1 MDEDTLKLEFKK
13 QVSSLLDEISK
24 FDTDLASIINDK
36 YTILSD
42 EHIEEFNNNI
52 SPYINEIIVQNS
64 TIFEED
70 EIELFEDISLSN
82 LWEKLSDDDKVII
95 FKYLQTIYLISN
107 VYNRDNQSKE
117 IHKMMKQIK
126 SSIKEFDNLDSKT
139 DSDTLDDVS
148 DENNLNDNNLDNNTN
163 ENNTIENITETKKSS
178 KQKQKQ
184 KHKSKQNQQPD
195 INNMMKG
202 LEGMFGNGGG
212 DNNIL
217 KMAMEMSQ
225 EIMSDPNFSI
235 DKIMK
240 GDGNSLTNMMGNISE
255 KIDTKYKNGEL
266 DKEKIE
272 KDASNFMGNM
282 KNNPMFNNLMN
293 QMNNMNHKQKRKA
306 TRKMNKKNKE

>member
-24 FDTDLASIINDK
+24 LDTDLASIINEK
-36 YTILSD
+36 YTILTD
-42 EHIEEFNNNI
+42 DHIEEFNNNI

-64 TIFEED
+64 SIFEED

-82 LWEKLSDDDKVII
+82 LWEKLSADDKVII

-126 SSIKEFDNLDSKT
+126 SSIKEFDNIDSELLDDSSDDTKT
-139 DSDTLDDVS
+139 DDTKSVDNS
-148 DENNLNDNNLDNNTN
+148 SENTTMDISKSTS
-163 ENNTIENITETKKSS
+163 KSKSKSS
-178 KQKQKQ
+178 KKKN
-184 KHKSKQNQQPD
+184 KSKKNTQPD
-195 INNMMKG
+195 VSNMMKG

-235 DKIMK
+235 EKIMK
-240 GDGNSLTNMMGNISE
+240 GDGNSLSNMMGNISE
-255 KIDTKYKNGEL
+255 KIDTKYQSGEL
-266 DKEKIE
+266 DKDKIE
-272 KDASNFMGNM
+272 KDAADFMGNM

-293 QMNNMNHKQKRKA
+293 QMNNMNHKQKRKV
-306 TRKMNKKNKE
+306 TRKMNKNK

>member
-24 FDTDLASIINDK
+24 LDTDLASIINEK
-36 YTILSD
+36 YTILTD
-42 EHIEEFNNNI
+42 DHIEEFNNNI

-64 TIFEED
+64 SIFEED

-82 LWEKLSDDDKVII
+82 LWEKLSADDKVII

-126 SSIKEFDNLDSKT
+126 SSIKEFDNMDSEVLDES
-139 DSDTLDDVS
+139 SDDTKSDDTKSDNTKSVDNTTDVS
-148 DENNLNDNNLDNNTN
+148 TS
-163 ENNTIENITETKKSS
+163 TSTSTSKSS
-178 KQKQKQ
+178 KKKN
-184 KHKSKQNQQPD
+184 KSKKNTQPD
-195 INNMMKG
+195 VSNMMKG

-235 DKIMK
+235 EKIMK
-240 GDGNSLTNMMGNISE
+240 GDGNSLSNMMGNISE
-255 KIDTKYKNGEL
+255 KIDNKYKSGEL
-266 DKEKIE
+266 DKDKIE
-272 KDASNFMGNM
+272 KDAADFMGNM

-306 TRKMNKKNKE
+306 TRKMNKNK

>member
-24 FDTDLASIINDK
+24 LDTDLASIINEK
-36 YTILSD
+36 YTILTD
-42 EHIEEFNNNI
+42 DHIEEFNNNI

-64 TIFEED
+64 SIFEED

-82 LWEKLSDDDKVII
+82 LWEKLSADDKVII

-126 SSIKEFDNLDSKT
+126 SSIKEFDNADSEL
-139 DSDTLDDVS
+139 LDDSSDDTKSDDTKSEDTKSADNTTTDVS
-148 DENNLNDNNLDNNTN
+148 KSTS
-163 ENNTIENITETKKSS
+163 KSS
-178 KQKQKQ
+178 KKKN
-184 KHKSKQNQQPD
+184 KSKQNTQPD
-195 INNMMKG
+195 VSNMMKG

-225 EIMSDPNFSI
+225 EIMTDPNFSI
-235 DKIMK
+235 EKIMK
-240 GDGNSLTNMMGNISE
+240 GDGNSLSNMMGNISE
-255 KIDTKYKNGEL
+255 KIDNKYKSGEL
-266 DKEKIE
+266 DKDKIE
-272 KDASNFMGNM
+272 KDAADFMGNM

-306 TRKMNKKNKE
+306 TRKMNKNK

>member
-24 FDTDLASIINDK
+24 LDTDLASIINEK
-36 YTILSD
+36 YTILTD
-42 EHIEEFNNNI
+42 DHIEEFNNNI

-64 TIFEED
+64 SIFEED

-82 LWEKLSDDDKVII
+82 LWEKLSADDKVII

-126 SSIKEFDNLDSKT
+126 SSIKEFDNMDSEVLDESSDDTKSDNTKSADNTTT
-139 DSDTLDDVS
+139 DISTS
-148 DENNLNDNNLDNNTN
+148 TS
-163 ENNTIENITETKKSS
+163 TSKSS
-178 KQKQKQ
+178 KKKN
-184 KHKSKQNQQPD
+184 KSKKNTQPD
-195 INNMMKG
+195 VSNMMKG

-235 DKIMK
+235 EKIMK
-240 GDGNSLTNMMGNISE
+240 GDGNSLSNMMGNISE
-255 KIDTKYKNGEL
+255 KIDNKYKSGEL
-266 DKEKIE
+266 DKDKIE
-272 KDASNFMGNM
+272 KDAADFMGNM

-306 TRKMNKKNKE
+306 TRKMNKNK

>member
-24 FDTDLASIINDK
+24 LDTDLASIINEK
-36 YTILSD
+36 YTILTD
-42 EHIEEFNNNI
+42 DHIEEFNNNI

-64 TIFEED
+64 SIFEED

-82 LWEKLSDDDKVII
+82 LWEKLSADDKVII

-126 SSIKEFDNLDSKT
+126 SSIKEFDNVDSEL
-139 DSDTLDDVS
+139 LDDSSDDTKSDDTKSDDTKSADNTTTDVS
-148 DENNLNDNNLDNNTN
+148 TS
-163 ENNTIENITETKKSS
+163 TSTSKSKSKSS
-178 KQKQKQ
+178 KKKN
-184 KHKSKQNQQPD
+184 KSKQNTQPD
-195 INNMMKG
+195 VSNMMKG

-235 DKIMK
+235 EKIMK
-240 GDGNSLTNMMGNISE
+240 GDGNSLSNMMGNISE
-255 KIDTKYKNGEL
+255 KIDNKYKSGEL
-266 DKEKIE
+266 DKDKIE
-272 KDASNFMGNM
+272 KDAADFMGNM
-282 KNNPMFNNLMN
+282 KNNPMFNNSMN

-306 TRKMNKKNKE
+306 TRKMNKNK

>member
-24 FDTDLASIINDK
+24 LDTDLASIINEK
-36 YTILSD
+36 YTILTD
-42 EHIEEFNNNI
+42 DHIEEFNNNI

-64 TIFEED
+64 SIFEED

-82 LWEKLSDDDKVII
+82 LWEKLSADDKVII

-126 SSIKEFDNLDSKT
+126 SSIKEFDNIDSELLDDSSDDTKT
-139 DSDTLDDVS
+139 DDTKSVDNS
-148 DENNLNDNNLDNNTN
+148 SENTTMDISKSTS
-163 ENNTIENITETKKSS
+163 KSKSS
-178 KQKQKQ
+178 KKKN
-184 KHKSKQNQQPD
+184 KSKKNTQPD
-195 INNMMKG
+195 VSNMMKG

-235 DKIMK
+235 EKIMK
-240 GDGNSLTNMMGNISE
+240 GDGNSLSNMMGNISE
-255 KIDTKYKNGEL
+255 KIDTKYQSGEL
-266 DKEKIE
+266 DKDKIE
-272 KDASNFMGNM
+272 KDAADFMGNM

-293 QMNNMNHKQKRKA
+293 QMNNMNHKQKRKV
-306 TRKMNKKNKE
+306 TRKMNKNK